1 MLLCVNLLFVCMYM
15 HHMCV
20 AALRYRKM
28 VLDALQLEFIDGSEP
43 LCGCW
48 GWRPGRCESYKQLSH
63 FFSSCPFQQLKEME
77 RKYTWGGGRGHRK
90 ECRCCTLL
98 REKAPER
105 GSHDLRS
112 VGLHLYNGS
121 CRDRTAGRQTPR
133 APIAYTPVNFCPFQ
147 TSFLQDHQY
156 ESKPSRLFLLFLCR
170 V

>member
-1 MLLCVNLLFVCMYM
+1 MLLCVNLLFVCMYT

-63 FFSSCPFQQLKEME
+63 FFSSCPFKQLKEME
-77 RKYTWGGGRGHRK
+77 RKYTWGGGRGHKK
-90 ECRCCTLL
+90 ECGCCTLL

-105 GSHDLRS
+105 G
-112 VGLHLYNGS
+112 V
-121 CRDRTAGRQTPR
+121 T
-133 APIAYTPVNFCPFQ
+133 
-147 TSFLQDHQY
+147 
-156 ESKPSRLFLLFLCR
+156 
-170 V
+170 

>member
-1 MLLCVNLLFVCMYM
+1 MAHCWDTGIGPDGKRLETLLNFLRMYFMLLCVNLLFVCMYT

-48 GWRPGRCESYKQLSH
+48 GWRPRRCESYKQLSH
-63 FFSSCPFQQLKEME
+63 FFSSCPFKQLKEME
-77 RKYTWGGGRGHRK
+77 RKYTWGGGRGHKK
-90 ECRCCTLL
+90 ECGCCTLL

-112 VGLHLYNGS
+112 VGLHLYKGS
-121 CRDRTAGRQTPR
+121 CRDRTAGRQTPG
-133 APIAYTPVNFCPFQ
+133 PQLPTPQ
-147 TSFLQDHQY
+147 
-156 ESKPSRLFLLFLCR
+156 
-170 V
+170 